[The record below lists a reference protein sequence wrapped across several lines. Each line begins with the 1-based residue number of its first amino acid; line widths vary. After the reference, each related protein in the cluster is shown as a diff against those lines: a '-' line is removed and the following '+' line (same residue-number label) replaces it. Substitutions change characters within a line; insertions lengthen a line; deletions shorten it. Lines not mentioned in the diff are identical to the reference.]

1 MDRYLVKCY
10 IKEDDGK
17 YNICEEAILN
27 SMKEVREYI
36 KTEQLCELYDS
47 VEVERIRENN
57 NV

>member
-17 YNICEEAILN
+17 YNICEEEILN